1 MTVIVAGKDVARQSQ
16 SREPGPT
23 IALATFGIAAVMV
36 LGVWGSLK
44 LGESITHTGQAVPG
58 NPAVA
63 VIDLMQGQLTWTT
76 GATVVAVVLVLVVGI
91 LIGVIAGALGARQ
104 RRRTRVDGVAKH
116 LAGRSDVQSMSK
128 KAVMRA
134 NRSRGEE
141 VSVPGVYIGKEVSTG
156 QDLWGGWEDL
166 HLDLW
171 GPRQG
176 KTSSRIIPMIR
187 RAPGICISTSCKRD
201 VIEATMPYREQVG
214 RVWVLDPQDKAVGLD
229 TSRWYFDPLDFVRRD
244 QWWDGNAEELAEI
257 FNAASTRGE
266 TGSDPN
272 AYFYSQAVDLL
283 ASLFL
288 AAAIE
293 RRPITDVFGW
303 VSNLEDST
311 PLEILAGSEWKPQA
325 ADLDSKYRAEPRT
338 RSNVFSAAKNMI
350 ACLGR
355 RQIVRWLTPQAGAT
369 RFDPESF
376 AASKADTLY
385 LVSDEENPIGRPV
398 TSILTVAVFK
408 ALVDRA
414 DQCPGSRLPVPVT
427 AALDEIA
434 NIVRWPRLPD
444 YYSTFGSRGIICDT
458 VLQSY
463 AQGVEVWGE
472 QGMKKLWSSATIVV
486 VGPGHKDYRFLD
498 ELAHLIGS
506 HTERQK
512 SFSHSAG
519 DRARSVST
527 QTVEK
532 QTITAAELAALPF
545 GRMIVLATGR
555 RPILAR
561 MVRWDHQ
568 DLPALDEMQEVS

>member
-1 MTVIVAGKDVARQSQ
+1 MAGKDLARTSQ
-16 SREPGPT
+16 TREPGPT
-23 IALATFGIAAVMV
+23 IALVMMGVVAAAVIA
-36 LGVWGSLK
+36 VWGSIT
-44 LGESITHTGQAVPG
+44 LGESIAPTGQQVPG

-63 VIDLMQGQLTWTT
+63 VIDLAQGQVQWTT
-76 GATVVAVVLVLVVGI
+76 GATVVAVALVVIAVVLVAVVAALVGR
-91 LIGVIAGALGARQ
+91 RQ
-104 RRRTRVDGVAKH
+104 GRRTRVDGITKH
-116 LAGRSDVQSMSK
+116 LAGRADVKSLSAK
-128 KAVMRA
+128 SVVRA
-134 NRSRGEE
+134 NRERGDTTQT
-141 VSVPGVYIGKEVSTG
+141 PGVYIGKEVATG

-201 VIEATMPYREQVG
+201 VIEATMPFRQLLG

-229 TSRWYFDPLDFVRRD
+229 TSKWYFDPLDFVRRD

-257 FNAASTRGE
+257 FNAATARGE
-266 TGSDPN
+266 AGSDPN

-288 AAAIE
+288 AAAMKN
-293 RRPITDVFGW
+293 RPITDVYGW
-303 VSNLEDST
+303 VSNLEDAT
-311 PLEILAGSEWKPQA
+311 PVDILADSQWKPQA
-325 ADLDSKYRAEPRT
+325 ADLASKYNAEPRT

-350 ACLGR
+350 SCLGR
-355 RQIVRWLTPQAGAT
+355 RQIVRWLTPQAGAQ
-369 RFDPESF
+369 RFDPVAF
-376 AASKADTLY
+376 ANSEADTLY

-414 DQCPGSRLPVPVT
+414 DTCPGSRLPVPVT

-444 YYSTFGSRGIICDT
+444 YYSTFGSRGIICST

-472 QGMKKLWSSATIVV
+472 QGMKKLWSAAAIVV
-486 VGPGHKDYRFLD
+486 IGPGHKDYRFLD
-498 ELAHLIGS
+498 ELAHLIGT
-506 HTERQK
+506 HTEQQR
-512 SFSHSAG
+512 SISSGGG
-519 DRARSVST
+519 DRGRSVST

-568 DLPALDEMQEVS
+568 DLPSAPEKSEEAAA

>member
-1 MTVIVAGKDVARQSQ
+1 MGRDVARNSNNP
-16 SREPGPT
+16 SAGTWFPLILMGAV
-23 IALATFGIAAVMV
+23 IGLAV
-36 LGVWGSLK
+36 LVWACLT
-44 LGESITHTGQAVPG
+44 LGEGLAGAGQEIPG

-63 VIDLMQGQLTWTT
+63 MIDLAQGQIVWTL
-76 GATVVAVVLVLVVGI
+76 GASIMAGLLVLAVA
-91 LIGVIAGALGARQ
+91 LIGASIAVAS
-104 RRRTRVDGVAKH
+104 RRRRGSRSRVDHIARN
-116 LAGRSDVQSMSK
+116 LAGRKDVKSLSAAAVRGADR
-128 KAVMRA
+128 KAGRDTA
-134 NRSRGEE
+134 
-141 VSVPGVYIGKEVSTG
+141 VPGVYIGKDVGTG

-201 VIEATMPYREQVG
+201 VVEATIDYRRARG

-229 TSRWYFDPLDFVRRD
+229 TSRWYFDPLDYVRRD
-244 QWWDGNAEELAEI
+244 EWWDGNAEELAEI
-257 FNAASTRGE
+257 FNAATARGE
-266 TGSDPN
+266 AGGSDPN

-288 AAAIE
+288 AAAIK
-293 RRPITDVFGW
+293 RLPITDVYVW

-311 PLEILAGSEWKPQA
+311 PVDILASSEWGPQA
-325 ADLDSKYRAEPRT
+325 ADLASKYAAEPRT

-350 ACLGR
+350 SCLGR
-355 RQIVRWLTPQAGAT
+355 RQIVRWLTPQAGAQ
-369 RFDPESF
+369 RFDPVAFAES
-376 AASKADTLY
+376 AGDTLY
-385 LVSDEENPIGRPV
+385 LVSDEENPIARPL

-414 DQCPGSRLPVPVT
+414 DSCPGSRLPVPVT

-463 AQGVEVWGE
+463 AQGVELWGE
-472 QGMKKLWSSATIVV
+472 HGMKKLWSAAAIVV

-498 ELAHLIGS
+498 ELANLIGT
-506 HTERQK
+506 HTEQQR
-512 SFSHSAG
+512 SLSHGSG
-519 DRARSVST
+519 ERGRSVST

-545 GRMIVLATGR
+545 GRMVVLATGR

-568 DLPALDEMQEVS
+568 DLPSLAEMQEVA

>member
-1 MTVIVAGKDVARQSQ
+1 MAGKDVARKSQ
-16 SREPGPT
+16 TREPGPT
-23 IALATFGIAAVMV
+23 IALATMGLVAAAV
-36 LGVWGSLK
+36 LGVWACVT
-44 LGESITHTGQAVPG
+44 LGEKLTASGQDVPG
-58 NPAVA
+58 NPVVA
-63 VIDLMQGQLTWTT
+63 VIDLAQGQIEWTT
-76 GATVVAVVLVLVVGI
+76 GATVVAVALVL
-91 LIGVIAGALGARQ
+91 IAGALLGGVAGALGRRQ
-104 RRRTRVDGVAKH
+104 ARKTRVDDVSQH
-116 LAGRSDVQSMSK
+116 LAGRADVKSLSAK
-128 KAVMRA
+128 SVTRA
-134 NRSRGEE
+134 NLSRGEAT
-141 VSVPGVYIGKEVSTG
+141 SVPGVYIGKEVSTG

-201 VIEATMPYREQVG
+201 VIEATMPFRQQVG

-257 FNAASTRGE
+257 FNAATARGE
-266 TGSDPN
+266 AGSDPN

-288 AAAIE
+288 AAAME
-293 RRPITDVFGW
+293 GRPITDVYGW

-311 PLEILAGSEWKPQA
+311 PVEILSGSQWGPQA
-325 ADLDSKYRAEPRT
+325 ADLASKYRAEPRT

-350 ACLGR
+350 SCLGR
-355 RQIVRWLTPQAGAT
+355 RQIVRWLTPQAGAE
-369 RFDPESF
+369 RFDPVAF
-376 AASKADTLY
+376 ASSTADTLY

-414 DQCPGSRLPVPVT
+414 DTCPGSRLPVPVT

-472 QGMKKLWSSATIVV
+472 QGMKKLWSAASIVV
-486 VGPGHKDYRFLD
+486 IGPGQKDYRFLD
-498 ELAHLIGS
+498 ELAHLIGT
-506 HTERQK
+506 HTEQQR
-512 SFSHSAG
+512 SVSHGGG
-519 DRARSVST
+519 DRGRSVST
-527 QTVEK
+527 QIVER
-532 QTITAAELAALPF
+532 QTLNAAELAALPF

-568 DLPALDEMQEVS
+568 DLPPAPKNKETAA

>member
-1 MTVIVAGKDVARQSQ
+1 MAGKDVARRPQQ
-16 SREPGPT
+16 TEPGPT
-23 IALATFGIAAVMV
+23 IALATMGVAAVAV
-36 LGVWGSLK
+36 LGAWASLE
-44 LGESITHTGQAVPG
+44 LGEKISPTGQAVPG
-58 NPAVA
+58 NPVVA
-63 VIDLMQGQLTWTT
+63 VIDLLQGQVQWSG
-76 GATVVAVVLVLVVGI
+76 GATIVAVSLVAAAFIVLL
-91 LIGVIAGALGARQ
+91 VIASALG
-104 RRRTRVDGVAKH
+104 RRNAGRTRVDDVAKH
-116 LAGRSDVQSMSK
+116 LAGRSDVRSLSAK
-128 KAVMRA
+128 TVARA
-134 NRSRGEE
+134 NRERGET
-141 VSVPGVYIGKEVSTG
+141 VTTPGVYIGKEVATG

-201 VIEATMPYREQVG
+201 VIEATMPFRQQVG

-257 FNAASTRGE
+257 FNAASARGE
-266 TGSDPN
+266 AGSDPN

-288 AAAIE
+288 AAALGH
-293 RRPITDVFGW
+293 RPITDVYGW

-311 PLEILAGSEWKPQA
+311 PVEILSDSQWGPQA
-325 ADLDSKYRAEPRT
+325 ADLASKYNAEPRT

-350 ACLGR
+350 SCLGR
-355 RQIVRWLTPQAGAT
+355 RQIVRLLTPQAGAE
-369 RFDPESF
+369 RFDPVAF
-376 AASKADTLY
+376 ASSEADTLY

-472 QGMKKLWSSATIVV
+472 QGMKKLWSAAAIVV
-486 VGPGHKDYRFLD
+486 IGPGHKDYRFLE
-498 ELAHLIGS
+498 ELAHLIGT
-506 HTERQK
+506 HTEQQR
-512 SFSHSAG
+512 SISHGGG
-519 DRARSVST
+519 DRGRSVST
-527 QTVEK
+527 QTVER

-568 DLPALDEMQEVS
+568 ELPTIKELTEK

>member
-1 MTVIVAGKDVARQSQ
+1 MAGKDVARRPQQ
-16 SREPGPT
+16 TEPGPT
-23 IALATFGIAAVMV
+23 IALATMGVAAVAV
-36 LGVWGSLK
+36 LGAWASLE
-44 LGESITHTGQAVPG
+44 LGEKISPTGQVVPG
-58 NPAVA
+58 NPVVA
-63 VIDLMQGQLTWTT
+63 VIDLLQGQVQWSG
-76 GATVVAVVLVLVVGI
+76 GATIVAVSLVAVAFIVLI
-91 LIGVIAGALGARQ
+91 VIASALG
-104 RRRTRVDGVAKH
+104 RRNAGRTRVDDVAKH
-116 LAGRSDVQSMSK
+116 LAGRSDVRSLSAK
-128 KAVMRA
+128 TVARA
-134 NRSRGEE
+134 NRERGET
-141 VSVPGVYIGKEVSTG
+141 VTTPGVYIGKEVATG

-187 RAPGICISTSCKRD
+187 RAPGICISTSCKKD
-201 VIEATMPYREQVG
+201 VIEATMPFRQQVG

-257 FNAASTRGE
+257 FNAASARGE
-266 TGSDPN
+266 AGSDPN

-288 AAAIE
+288 AAALGH
-293 RRPITDVFGW
+293 RPITDVYGW

-311 PLEILAGSEWKPQA
+311 PVEILSDSQWGPQA
-325 ADLDSKYRAEPRT
+325 ADLASKYAAEPRT

-350 ACLGR
+350 SCLGR
-355 RQIVRWLTPQAGAT
+355 RQIVRLLTPQAGAE
-369 RFDPESF
+369 RFDPVAF
-376 AASKADTLY
+376 ASSEADTLY

-472 QGMKKLWSSATIVV
+472 QGMKKLWSAAAIVV
-486 VGPGHKDYRFLD
+486 IGPGHKDYRFLE
-498 ELAHLIGS
+498 ELAHLIGT
-506 HTERQK
+506 HTEQQR
-512 SFSHSAG
+512 STSHGGG
-519 DRARSVST
+519 DRGRSVST
-527 QTVEK
+527 QTVER

-568 DLPALDEMQEVS
+568 DLPALDERTPA

>member
-1 MTVIVAGKDVARQSQ
+1 MAGKDVARKSQ
-16 SREPGPT
+16 TREPGPT
-23 IALATFGIAAVMV
+23 IALATMGLAAAAV
-36 LGVWGSLK
+36 LGVWACVT
-44 LGESITHTGQAVPG
+44 LGEKLTASGQDVPG
-58 NPAVA
+58 NPVVA
-63 VIDLMQGQLTWTT
+63 VIDLAQGQIEWTT
-76 GATVVAVVLVLVVGI
+76 GTTIVAVALVL
-91 LIGVIAGALGARQ
+91 IAGALLGGVAGVLGRRQARK
-104 RRRTRVDGVAKH
+104 TRVDDVSQH
-116 LAGRSDVQSMSK
+116 LAGRADVKSLSAK
-128 KAVMRA
+128 SVTRA
-134 NRSRGEE
+134 NLSRGEAT
-141 VSVPGVYIGKEVSTG
+141 SVPGVYIGKEVSTG

-201 VIEATMPYREQVG
+201 VIEATMPFRQQVG

-257 FNAASTRGE
+257 FNAATARGE
-266 TGSDPN
+266 AGSDPN

-288 AAAIE
+288 AAAME
-293 RRPITDVFGW
+293 GRPITDVYGW

-311 PLEILAGSEWKPQA
+311 PVEILSGSQWGPQA
-325 ADLDSKYRAEPRT
+325 ADLASKYRAEPRT

-350 ACLGR
+350 SCLGR
-355 RQIVRWLTPQAGAT
+355 RQIVRWLTPQAGT
-369 RFDPESF
+369 ERFDPVAF
-376 AASKADTLY
+376 ASSNADTLY

-414 DQCPGSRLPVPVT
+414 DTCPGSRLPVPVT

-472 QGMKKLWSSATIVV
+472 QGMKKLWSAASIVV
-486 VGPGHKDYRFLD
+486 IGPGHKDYRFLD
-498 ELAHLIGS
+498 ELGHLIGT
-506 HTERQK
+506 HTEQQR
-512 SFSHSAG
+512 SVSHGGG
-519 DRARSVST
+519 DRGRSVST
-527 QTVEK
+527 QIVER
-532 QTITAAELAALPF
+532 QTLNAAELAALPF

-568 DLPALDEMQEVS
+568 DLPPAPKNKETAA

>member
-1 MTVIVAGKDVARQSQ
+1 MAGKDVARKSQ
-16 SREPGPT
+16 TREPGPT
-23 IALATFGIAAVMV
+23 IALATMGLIAAAV
-36 LGVWGSLK
+36 LGVWACVT
-44 LGESITHTGQAVPG
+44 LGEKITASGQDVPG
-58 NPAVA
+58 NPVVA
-63 VIDLMQGQLTWTT
+63 VIDLAQGQIEWTT
-76 GATVVAVVLVLVVGI
+76 GATIVAVALVL
-91 LIGVIAGALGARQ
+91 IAGALLGGVAGALGRRQ
-104 RRRTRVDGVAKH
+104 ARKTRVDDVSQH
-116 LAGRSDVQSMSK
+116 LAGRADVKSLSAK
-128 KAVMRA
+128 SVTRA
-134 NRSRGEE
+134 NRSRGEAT
-141 VSVPGVYIGKEVSTG
+141 SVPGVYIGKEVSTG

-201 VIEATMPYREQVG
+201 VIEATMPFRQQVG

-257 FNAASTRGE
+257 FNAATARGE
-266 TGSDPN
+266 AGSDPN

-288 AAAIE
+288 AAAME
-293 RRPITDVFGW
+293 GRPITDVYGW

-311 PLEILAGSEWKPQA
+311 PVEILSGSQWGPQA
-325 ADLDSKYRAEPRT
+325 ADLASKYRAEPRT

-350 ACLGR
+350 SCLGR
-355 RQIVRWLTPQAGAT
+355 RQIVRWLTPQAGAE
-369 RFDPESF
+369 RFDPVAF
-376 AASKADTLY
+376 ASSNADTLY

-414 DQCPGSRLPVPVT
+414 DTCPGSRLPVPVT

-472 QGMKKLWSSATIVV
+472 QGMKKLWSAASIVV
-486 VGPGHKDYRFLD
+486 IGPGHKDYRFLD
-498 ELAHLIGS
+498 ELAHLIGT
-506 HTERQK
+506 HTEQQR
-512 SFSHSAG
+512 SVSHGGG
-519 DRARSVST
+519 DRGRSVST
-527 QTVEK
+527 QIVER
-532 QTITAAELAALPF
+532 QTLNAAELAALPF

-568 DLPALDEMQEVS
+568 DLPPAPKNKETAA

>member
-1 MTVIVAGKDVARQSQ
+1 MAGKDVARKSQ
-16 SREPGPT
+16 TREPGPT
-23 IALATFGIAAVMV
+23 IALATMGLIAAAV
-36 LGVWGSLK
+36 LGVWACVT
-44 LGESITHTGQAVPG
+44 LGEKITASGQDVPG
-58 NPAVA
+58 NPVVA
-63 VIDLMQGQLTWTT
+63 VIDLAQGQIEWTT
-76 GATVVAVVLVLVVGI
+76 GATIVAVALVL
-91 LIGVIAGALGARQ
+91 IAGALLGGVAGALGRRQ
-104 RRRTRVDGVAKH
+104 ARKTRVDDVSQH
-116 LAGRSDVQSMSK
+116 LAGRADVKSLSAK
-128 KAVMRA
+128 SVTRA
-134 NRSRGEE
+134 NRSRGEAT
-141 VSVPGVYIGKEVSTG
+141 SVPGVYIGKEVSTG

-176 KTSSRIIPMIR
+176 KTTSRIIPMIR

-201 VIEATMPYREQVG
+201 VIEATMPFRQQVG

-229 TSRWYFDPLDFVRRD
+229 TSSWYFDPLDFVRRD

-257 FNAASTRGE
+257 FNAATARGE
-266 TGSDPN
+266 AGSDPN

-288 AAAIE
+288 AAAME
-293 RRPITDVFGW
+293 GRPITDVYGW

-311 PLEILAGSEWKPQA
+311 PVEILSGSQWGPQA
-325 ADLDSKYRAEPRT
+325 ADLASKYRAEPRT

-350 ACLGR
+350 SCLGR
-355 RQIVRWLTPQAGAT
+355 RQIVRWLTPQAGAE
-369 RFDPESF
+369 RFDPVAF
-376 AASKADTLY
+376 ASSTADTLY

-414 DQCPGSRLPVPVT
+414 DTCPGSRLPVPVT

-472 QGMKKLWSSATIVV
+472 QGMKKLWSAASIVV
-486 VGPGHKDYRFLD
+486 IGPGHKDYRFLD
-498 ELAHLIGS
+498 ELAHLIGT
-506 HTERQK
+506 HTEQQR
-512 SFSHSAG
+512 SVSHGGG
-519 DRARSVST
+519 DRGRSVST
-527 QTVEK
+527 QIVER
-532 QTITAAELAALPF
+532 QTLNAAELAALPF

-568 DLPALDEMQEVS
+568 DLPPAPKNKETAA

>member
-1 MTVIVAGKDVARQSQ
+1 MAGKDVARKSQ
-16 SREPGPT
+16 TREPGPT
-23 IALATFGIAAVMV
+23 IALATMGLIAAAV
-36 LGVWGSLK
+36 LGVWACVT
-44 LGESITHTGQAVPG
+44 LGEKITASGQDVPG
-58 NPAVA
+58 NPVVA
-63 VIDLMQGQLTWTT
+63 VIDLAQGQIEWTT
-76 GATVVAVVLVLVVGI
+76 GATIVAVALVL
-91 LIGVIAGALGARQ
+91 IAGALLGGVAGALGRRQ
-104 RRRTRVDGVAKH
+104 ARKTRVDDVSQH
-116 LAGRSDVQSMSK
+116 LAGRADVKSLSAK
-128 KAVMRA
+128 SVTRA
-134 NRSRGEE
+134 NRSRGEAT
-141 VSVPGVYIGKEVSTG
+141 SVPGVYIGKEVSTG

-201 VIEATMPYREQVG
+201 VIEATMPFRQQVG
-214 RVWVLDPQDKAVGLD
+214 RVWVLDPQDKAVGLG
-229 TSRWYFDPLDFVRRD
+229 TSSWYFDPLDFVRRD

-257 FNAASTRGE
+257 FNAATARGE
-266 TGSDPN
+266 AGSDPN

-288 AAAIE
+288 AAAME
-293 RRPITDVFGW
+293 GRPITDVYGW
-303 VSNLEDST
+303 VSNLENST
-311 PLEILAGSEWKPQA
+311 PVEILSGSQWGPQA
-325 ADLDSKYRAEPRT
+325 ADLASKYRAEPRT

-350 ACLGR
+350 SCLGR
-355 RQIVRWLTPQAGAT
+355 RQIVRWLTPQAGAE
-369 RFDPESF
+369 RFDPVAF
-376 AASKADTLY
+376 ASSTADTLY

-414 DQCPGSRLPVPVT
+414 DTCPGSRLPVPVT

-472 QGMKKLWSSATIVV
+472 QGMKKLWSAASIVV
-486 VGPGHKDYRFLD
+486 IGPGHKDYRFLD
-498 ELAHLIGS
+498 ELAHLIGT
-506 HTERQK
+506 HTEQQR
-512 SFSHSAG
+512 SVSHGGG
-519 DRARSVST
+519 DRGRSVST
-527 QTVEK
+527 QIVER
-532 QTITAAELAALPF
+532 QTLNAAELAALPF

-561 MVRWDHQ
+561 MVRSDHQ
-568 DLPALDEMQEVS
+568 DLPPAPKNKETAA

>member
-1 MTVIVAGKDVARQSQ
+1 MAGKDIARQSQ
-16 SREPGPT
+16 TREPGPA
-23 IALATFGIAAVMV
+23 IALSTLGMAALFVV
-36 LGVWGSLK
+36 GVWASVS
-44 LGESITHTGQAVPG
+44 LGEKITGTGQHVPG
-58 NPAVA
+58 NPVVA
-63 VIDLMQGQLTWTT
+63 VIDLVQGQVQWTT
-76 GATVVAVVLVLVVGI
+76 GATIVAVALLVVLAVVMAVVAAM
-91 LIGVIAGALGARQ
+91 IGRRQAG
-104 RRRTRVDGVAKH
+104 RTRVDGITKH
-116 LAGRSDVQSMSK
+116 LAGRSDIRSLSPKTVD
-128 KAVMRA
+128 RA
-134 NRSRGEE
+134 NRDRGEQID
-141 VSVPGVYIGKEVSTG
+141 VPGIFIGEEVSTG
-156 QDLWGGWEDL
+156 QELWGGWEDL

-187 RAPGICISTSCKRD
+187 RAPGICISTSCKKD
-201 VIEATMPYREQVG
+201 VIEATIAFREQVG
-214 RVWVLDPQDKAVGLD
+214 RVWVLDPQDKATGLD
-229 TSRWYFDPLDFVRRD
+229 NSRWYFDPLDFVRRD
-244 QWWDGNAEELAEI
+244 EWWDGNAEELAEI
-257 FNAASTRGE
+257 FNAATSRGE
-266 TGSDPN
+266 AGSDPN

-288 AAAIE
+288 AAALE
-293 RRPITDVFGW
+293 GRPITDVYGW

-311 PLEILAGSEWKPQA
+311 PVQILSGSQWTPQA
-325 ADLDSKYRAEPRT
+325 ADLASKYSAEPRT

-350 ACLGR
+350 SCLGR
-355 RQIVRWLTPQAGAT
+355 RQIVRWLTPQAGAE
-369 RFDPESF
+369 RFDPVKF
-376 AASKADTLY
+376 ANSEADTLY

-398 TSILTVAVFK
+398 TSIMTVSVFK

-463 AQGVEVWGE
+463 AQGVELWGE
-472 QGMKKLWSSATIVV
+472 HGMKKLWSSAAIVV
-486 VGPGHKDYRFLD
+486 IGPGHKDYRFLD
-498 ELAHLIGS
+498 ELANLIGT
-506 HTERQK
+506 HTEQQR
-512 SFSHSAG
+512 SVSSGGG
-519 DRARSVST
+519 DRGRSIST

-568 DLPALDEMQEVS
+568 DLPALDERTPA

>member
-1 MTVIVAGKDVARQSQ
+1 MAGKDVARKSQ
-16 SREPGPT
+16 TREPGPT
-23 IALATFGIAAVMV
+23 IALATMGLIAAAV
-36 LGVWGSLK
+36 LGVWACLT
-44 LGESITHTGQAVPG
+44 LGEKITASGQDVPG
-58 NPAVA
+58 NPVVA
-63 VIDLMQGQLTWTT
+63 VIDLAQGQIAWTT
-76 GATVVAVVLVLVVGI
+76 GATVVAVALVL
-91 LIGVIAGALGARQ
+91 IAGALLGGVAGALGRRQ
-104 RRRTRVDGVAKH
+104 ARKTRVDDVSQH
-116 LAGRSDVQSMSK
+116 LAGRADVKSLSAK
-128 KAVMRA
+128 SVTRA
-134 NRSRGEE
+134 NRSRGEAT
-141 VSVPGVYIGKEVSTG
+141 SVPGVYIGKEVSTG

-201 VIEATMPYREQVG
+201 VIEATMPFRQQVG

-229 TSRWYFDPLDFVRRD
+229 TSSWYFDPLDFVRRD

-257 FNAASTRGE
+257 FNAATARGE
-266 TGSDPN
+266 AGSDPN

-288 AAAIE
+288 AAAME
-293 RRPITDVFGW
+293 GRPITDVYGW

-311 PLEILAGSEWKPQA
+311 PVEILSGSQWGPQA
-325 ADLDSKYRAEPRT
+325 ADLASKYRAEPRT

-350 ACLGR
+350 SCLGR
-355 RQIVRWLTPQAGAT
+355 RQIVRWLTPQAGAE
-369 RFDPESF
+369 RFDPVAF
-376 AASKADTLY
+376 ASSTADTLY

-414 DQCPGSRLPVPVT
+414 DTCTGSRLPVPVT

-472 QGMKKLWSSATIVV
+472 QGMKKLWSAASIVV
-486 VGPGHKDYRFLD
+486 IGPGHKDYRFLD
-498 ELAHLIGS
+498 ELAHLIGT
-506 HTERQK
+506 HTEQQR
-512 SFSHSAG
+512 SVSHGGG
-519 DRARSVST
+519 DRGRSVST
-527 QTVEK
+527 QIVER
-532 QTITAAELAALPF
+532 QTLNAAELAALPF

-568 DLPALDEMQEVS
+568 DLPPAPKNKETAA

>member
-1 MTVIVAGKDVARQSQ
+1 MAGKDIARQSQ
-16 SREPGPT
+16 TREPGPA
-23 IALATFGIAAVMV
+23 IALCTLGMAALFVV
-36 LGVWGSLK
+36 GVWASVA
-44 LGESITHTGQAVPG
+44 LGETITGTGQQVPG
-58 NPAVA
+58 NPVVA
-63 VIDLMQGQLTWTT
+63 VIDLVQGQVQWTT
-76 GATVVAVVLVLVVGI
+76 GATIVAVALVVVLAVVMG
-91 LIGVIAGALGARQ
+91 LVAAMIGRRQAG
-104 RRRTRVDGVAKH
+104 RTRVDGITKH
-116 LAGRSDVQSMSK
+116 LAGRSDIRSLSP
-128 KAVMRA
+128 KAVDRA
-134 NRSRGEE
+134 NRDRGEQIDT
-141 VSVPGVYIGKEVSTG
+141 PGIFIGEEVSTG
-156 QDLWGGWEDL
+156 QQLWGGWEDL

-187 RAPGICISTSCKRD
+187 RAPGICISTSCKKD
-201 VIEATMPYREQVG
+201 VIEATIAFREQVG
-214 RVWVLDPQDKAVGLD
+214 RVWVLDPQDKATGLD
-229 TSRWYFDPLDFVRRD
+229 NTRWYFDPLDFVRRD

-257 FNAASTRGE
+257 FNAATSRGE
-266 TGSDPN
+266 AGSDPN

-288 AAAIE
+288 AAALE
-293 RRPITDVFGW
+293 GRPITDVYGW

-311 PLEILAGSEWKPQA
+311 PVQILSGSQWAPQA
-325 ADLDSKYRAEPRT
+325 ADLASKYAAEPRT

-350 ACLGR
+350 SCLGR
-355 RQIVRWLTPQAGAT
+355 RQIVRWLTPQAGAE
-369 RFDPESF
+369 RFDPVKF
-376 AASKADTLY
+376 ANSEADTLY

-398 TSILTVAVFK
+398 TSIMTVSVFK

-463 AQGVEVWGE
+463 AQGVELWGE
-472 QGMKKLWSSATIVV
+472 HGMKKLWSSAAIVV
-486 VGPGHKDYRFLD
+486 IGPGHKDYRFLD
-498 ELAHLIGS
+498 ELANLIGT
-506 HTERQK
+506 HTEQQR
-512 SFSHSAG
+512 SVSSGGG
-519 DRARSVST
+519 DRGRSIST

-568 DLPALDEMQEVS
+568 DLPALDERTPA

>member
-1 MTVIVAGKDVARQSQ
+1 MAGKDVARRPQQ
-16 SREPGPT
+16 TEPGPT
-23 IALATFGIAAVMV
+23 IALATMGVAAVAV
-36 LGVWGSLK
+36 LGAWASLE
-44 LGESITHTGQAVPG
+44 LGEKISPTGQVVPG
-58 NPAVA
+58 NPVVA
-63 VIDLMQGQLTWTT
+63 VIDLLQGQVQWSG
-76 GATVVAVVLVLVVGI
+76 GATIVAVSLVAAAFIVLI
-91 LIGVIAGALGARQ
+91 VIASALG
-104 RRRTRVDGVAKH
+104 RRNAGRTRVDDVAKH
-116 LAGRSDVQSMSK
+116 LAGRSDVRSLSAK
-128 KAVMRA
+128 TVARA
-134 NRSRGEE
+134 NRERGET
-141 VSVPGVYIGKEVSTG
+141 VTTPGVYIGKEVSTG

-201 VIEATMPYREQVG
+201 VIEATMPFRQQVG

-229 TSRWYFDPLDFVRRD
+229 TSSWYFDPLDFVRRG

-257 FNAASTRGE
+257 FNAATARGE
-266 TGSDPN
+266 AGSDPN

-288 AAAIE
+288 AAAME
-293 RRPITDVFGW
+293 GRPITDVYGW

-311 PLEILAGSEWKPQA
+311 PVEILSGSQWGPQA
-325 ADLDSKYRAEPRT
+325 ADLASKYRAEPRT

-350 ACLGR
+350 SCLGR
-355 RQIVRWLTPQAGAT
+355 RQIVRWLTPQAGAE
-369 RFDPESF
+369 RFDPVAF
-376 AASKADTLY
+376 ASSTADTLY

-472 QGMKKLWSSATIVV
+472 QGMKKLWSAASIVV
-486 VGPGHKDYRFLD
+486 IGPGHKDYRFLE
-498 ELAHLIGS
+498 ELAHLIGT
-506 HTERQK
+506 HTEQQR
-512 SFSHSAG
+512 SVSSGGG
-519 DRARSVST
+519 DRGRSIST

-568 DLPALDEMQEVS
+568 DLPALDERTPA

>member
-1 MTVIVAGKDVARQSQ
+1 MAGKDIARQSQ
-16 SREPGPT
+16 TREPGPA
-23 IALATFGIAAVMV
+23 IALCTLGMAALFVV
-36 LGVWGSLK
+36 GVWASVA
-44 LGESITHTGQAVPG
+44 LGEKITGTGQQVPG
-58 NPAVA
+58 NPVVA
-63 VIDLMQGQLTWTT
+63 VIDLVQGQVQWTT
-76 GATVVAVVLVLVVGI
+76 GATIVAVALVVVLAVVMG
-91 LIGVIAGALGARQ
+91 LVAAMIGRRQAG
-104 RRRTRVDGVAKH
+104 RTRVDGITKH
-116 LAGRSDVQSMSK
+116 LAGRSDIRSLSP
-128 KAVMRA
+128 KAVDRA
-134 NRSRGEE
+134 NRDRGEQIDT
-141 VSVPGVYIGKEVSTG
+141 PGIFIGEEVSTG
-156 QDLWGGWEDL
+156 QQLWGGWEDL

-187 RAPGICISTSCKRD
+187 RAPGICISTSCKKD
-201 VIEATMPYREQVG
+201 VIEATIAFREQVG
-214 RVWVLDPQDKAVGLD
+214 RVWVLDPQDKATGLD
-229 TSRWYFDPLDFVRRD
+229 NTRWYFDPLDFVRRD

-257 FNAASTRGE
+257 FNAATSRGE
-266 TGSDPN
+266 AGSDPN

-288 AAAIE
+288 AAALE
-293 RRPITDVFGW
+293 GRPITDVYGW

-311 PLEILAGSEWKPQA
+311 PVQILSGSQWAPQA
-325 ADLDSKYRAEPRT
+325 ADLASKYAAEPRT

-350 ACLGR
+350 SCLGR
-355 RQIVRWLTPQAGAT
+355 RQIVRWLTPQAGAE
-369 RFDPESF
+369 RFDPVKF
-376 AASKADTLY
+376 ANSEADTLY

-398 TSILTVAVFK
+398 TSIMTVSVFK

-463 AQGVEVWGE
+463 AQGVELWGE
-472 QGMKKLWSSATIVV
+472 HGMKKLWSSAAIVV
-486 VGPGHKDYRFLD
+486 IGPGHKDYRFLD
-498 ELAHLIGS
+498 ELANLIGT
-506 HTERQK
+506 HTEQQR
-512 SFSHSAG
+512 SVSSGGG
-519 DRARSVST
+519 DRGRSIST

-568 DLPALDEMQEVS
+568 DLPALDERTPA

>member
-1 MTVIVAGKDVARQSQ
+1 MAGKDIARQSQ
-16 SREPGPT
+16 TREPGPA
-23 IALATFGIAAVMV
+23 IALCTLGMAALFVV
-36 LGVWGSLK
+36 GVWASIS
-44 LGESITHTGQAVPG
+44 LGEKITDTGQQVPG
-58 NPAVA
+58 NPVVA
-63 VIDLMQGQLTWTT
+63 VIDLVQGQVQWTT
-76 GATVVAVVLVLVVGI
+76 GATTVAVALVVI
-91 LIGVIAGALGARQ
+91 LAVVIALVAAMIGRRQ
-104 RRRTRVDGVAKH
+104 AGRTRVDGITKH
-116 LAGRSDVQSMSK
+116 LAGRSDIRSLSPKTVD
-128 KAVMRA
+128 RA
-134 NRSRGEE
+134 NRDRGEQID
-141 VSVPGVYIGKEVSTG
+141 VPGIFIGEEVSTG
-156 QDLWGGWEDL
+156 QQLWGGWEDL

-187 RAPGICISTSCKRD
+187 RAPGICISTSCKKD
-201 VIEATMPYREQVG
+201 VIEATIAFREQVG
-214 RVWVLDPQDKAVGLD
+214 RVWVLDPQDKATGLD
-229 TSRWYFDPLDFVRRD
+229 NSRWYFDPLDFVRRD
-244 QWWDGNAEELAEI
+244 EWWDGNAEELAEI
-257 FNAASTRGE
+257 FNAATARGE
-266 TGSDPN
+266 AGSDPN

-288 AAAIE
+288 AAALKH
-293 RRPITDVFGW
+293 RPITDVYGW

-311 PLEILAGSEWKPQA
+311 PVQILSGSQWAPQA
-325 ADLDSKYRAEPRT
+325 ADLASKYSAEPRT

-350 ACLGR
+350 SCLGR
-355 RQIVRWLTPQAGAT
+355 RQIVRWLTPQAGAE
-369 RFDPESF
+369 RFDPVKF
-376 AASKADTLY
+376 ANSEADTLY

-398 TSILTVAVFK
+398 TSIMTVSVFK

-463 AQGVEVWGE
+463 AQGVELWGE
-472 QGMKKLWSSATIVV
+472 HGMKKLWSSAAIVV
-486 VGPGHKDYRFLD
+486 IGPGHKDYRFLD
-498 ELAHLIGS
+498 ELANLIGT
-506 HTERQK
+506 HTEQQR
-512 SFSHSAG
+512 SVSSGGG
-519 DRARSVST
+519 DRGRSIST

-532 QTITAAELAALPF
+532 QTITAAELAAMPF

-568 DLPALDEMQEVS
+568 DLPALEERTSA

>member
-1 MTVIVAGKDVARQSQ
+1 MAGKDVARKSQ
-16 SREPGPT
+16 PREPGPT
-23 IALATFGIAAVMV
+23 IALATMGLIAAAV
-36 LGVWGSLK
+36 LGVWACVT
-44 LGESITHTGQAVPG
+44 LGEKLTASGQDVPG
-58 NPAVA
+58 NPVVA
-63 VIDLMQGQLTWTT
+63 VIDLAQGQIEWTT
-76 GATVVAVVLVLVVGI
+76 GATIVAVALVL
-91 LIGVIAGALGARQ
+91 IAGALLGGVAGALGRRQ
-104 RRRTRVDGVAKH
+104 ARKTRVDDVSQH
-116 LAGRSDVQSMSK
+116 LAGRADVKSLSAK
-128 KAVMRA
+128 SVTRA
-134 NRSRGEE
+134 NRSRGEAT
-141 VSVPGVYIGKEVSTG
+141 SVPGVYIGKEVSTG

-201 VIEATMPYREQVG
+201 VIEATMPFRQQVG
-214 RVWVLDPQDKAVGLD
+214 RVWVLDPQDKALGLD

-257 FNAASTRGE
+257 FNAATARGE
-266 TGSDPN
+266 AGSDPN

-288 AAAIE
+288 AAAME
-293 RRPITDVFGW
+293 GRPITDVYGW

-311 PLEILAGSEWKPQA
+311 PVEILSGSQWGPQA
-325 ADLDSKYRAEPRT
+325 ADLASKYRAEPRT

-350 ACLGR
+350 SCLGR
-355 RQIVRWLTPQAGAT
+355 RQIVRWLTPQAGAE
-369 RFDPESF
+369 RFDPVAF
-376 AASKADTLY
+376 AGSTADTLY

-414 DQCPGSRLPVPVT
+414 DTCPGSRLPVPVT

-472 QGMKKLWSSATIVV
+472 QGMKKLWSAASIVV
-486 VGPGHKDYRFLD
+486 IGPGHKDYRFLD
-498 ELAHLIGS
+498 ELAHLIGT
-506 HTERQK
+506 HTEQQR
-512 SFSHSAG
+512 SVSHGGG
-519 DRARSVST
+519 DRGRSVST
-527 QTVEK
+527 QIVER
-532 QTITAAELAALPF
+532 QTLNAAELAALPF

-568 DLPALDEMQEVS
+568 DLPPAPKNKETAA

>member
-1 MTVIVAGKDVARQSQ
+1 MAGKDVARRPQQ
-16 SREPGPT
+16 TEPGPT
-23 IALATFGIAAVMV
+23 IALATMGVAAVAV
-36 LGVWGSLK
+36 LGAWASLE
-44 LGESITHTGQAVPG
+44 LGEKISPTGQVVPG
-58 NPAVA
+58 NPVVA
-63 VIDLMQGQLTWTT
+63 VIDLLQGQVQWSG
-76 GATVVAVVLVLVVGI
+76 GATIVAVSLVAAAFIVLI
-91 LIGVIAGALGARQ
+91 VIASALG
-104 RRRTRVDGVAKH
+104 RRNAGRTRVDDVAKH
-116 LAGRSDVQSMSK
+116 LAGRSDVRSLSAK
-128 KAVMRA
+128 TVARA
-134 NRSRGEE
+134 NRERGET
-141 VSVPGVYIGKEVSTG
+141 VTTPGVYIGKEVATG

-201 VIEATMPYREQVG
+201 VIEATMPFRQQVG

-257 FNAASTRGE
+257 FNAASARGE
-266 TGSDPN
+266 AGSDPN

-288 AAAIE
+288 AAALGH
-293 RRPITDVFGW
+293 RPITDVYGW

-311 PLEILAGSEWKPQA
+311 PVEILSDSQWGPQA
-325 ADLDSKYRAEPRT
+325 ADLASKYAAEPRT

-350 ACLGR
+350 SCLGR
-355 RQIVRWLTPQAGAT
+355 RQIVRLLTPQAGAE
-369 RFDPESF
+369 RFDPVAF
-376 AASKADTLY
+376 ASSEADTLY

-472 QGMKKLWSSATIVV
+472 QGMKKLWSAAAIVV
-486 VGPGHKDYRFLD
+486 IGPGHKDYRFLE
-498 ELAHLIGS
+498 ELAHLIGT
-506 HTERQK
+506 HTEQQR
-512 SFSHSAG
+512 SISHGGG
-519 DRARSVST
+519 DRGRSVST
-527 QTVEK
+527 QTVER

-568 DLPALDEMQEVS
+568 DLPTIKELTEK